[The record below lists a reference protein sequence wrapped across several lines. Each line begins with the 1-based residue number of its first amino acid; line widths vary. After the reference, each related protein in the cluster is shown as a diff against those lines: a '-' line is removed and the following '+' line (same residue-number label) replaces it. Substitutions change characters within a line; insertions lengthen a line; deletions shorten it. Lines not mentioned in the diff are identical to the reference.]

1 MRSAVL
7 TAAVASSLA
16 GLGGCYSYSGGAR
29 GLDAKEVSRLSVDEG
44 WILAEDTPL
53 VRQRGPIDCGPAAL
67 AMVAGRWDIAL
78 SVEGAV
84 AALPKPAPE
93 GASLGD
99 LRDLARAK
107 GLTAFAISGD
117 HATLIHELRAGR
129 PVLLGLYA
137 PYGQKYVQS
146 HYEVLVATR
155 PQASEY
161 VTLDPARG
169 WRVRSWKDL
178 DAEWKRAGRPALVVL
193 GPAAP
198 ALEAPAAPQAGAA
211 AAGSP

>member
-1 MRSAVL
+1 MRAAAL
-7 TAAVASSLA
+7 CLAVA
-16 GLGGCYSYSGGAR
+16 LGGCYSYTGGAR
-29 GLDAKEVSRLSVDEG
+29 GIDPAKISVDDG
-44 WILAEDTPL
+44 WIVAAETPL

-67 AMVAGRWDIAL
+67 AMIAGRWDLAL
-78 SVEGAV
+78 SLEGAV

-107 GLTAFAISGD
+107 GLTAFAIIGD
-117 HATLIHELRAGR
+117 HVTLIHELRAGR

-137 PYGQKYVQS
+137 PYGKKYVQS

-155 PQASEY
+155 PDESEY

-178 DAEWKRAGRPALVVL
+178 DAEWKRAGRPARGGG
-193 GPAAP
+193 GP
-198 ALEAPAAPQAGAA
+198 AGAA
-211 AAGSP
+211 KKSEAAATAAR